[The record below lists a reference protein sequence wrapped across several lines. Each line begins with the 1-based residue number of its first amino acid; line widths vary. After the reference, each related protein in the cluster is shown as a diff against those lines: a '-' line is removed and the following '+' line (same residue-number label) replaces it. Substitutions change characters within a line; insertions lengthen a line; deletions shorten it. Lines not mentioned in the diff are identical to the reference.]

1 MRTWSLI
8 TQVVAYDPSSSR
20 VNEFWKAEWYVG
32 ERQAKGPDG
41 SVESHSEKRGC
52 WLSGRSWQGKWE
64 TRGTWGQ
71 LSQEDTC
78 SAALFGAGWRSPR
91 LSMDS
96 PRPCHTS
103 CGFSRV
109 PVSVLY
115 VTPEDRLLF
124 PRVQWV
130 SVCSVK
136 ASLVPSLHQSFLQAC
151 VCSVFI
157 QCSNPQMI
165 AQSSHRQSPGTST
178 SLDWLQ
184 GIGMCLLDLKA
195 SYKLFS
201 VVSLESPCTGG
212 RGRSQLATWPFTQ
225 QVRKSQQKGHLSLLL
240 GNKSTFVLLAQLKEC
255 HYYQINCVVT
265 NQSSQLSFKCELWWL
280 SGLHTCFHSQDT
292 TEFKLHI

>member
-1 MRTWSLI
+1 MIQALLMSINFEKQNGMW
-8 TQVVAYDPSSSR
+8 
-20 VNEFWKAEWYVG
+20 
-32 ERQAKGPDG
+32 ERGKPRA
-41 SVESHSEKRGC
+41 HSEKRGC
-52 WLSGRSWQGKWE
+52 WLWGRSWQGKWE
-64 TRGTWGQ
+64 TWRHLRPAQPGGHTLSSFVWGGVEESPPLHGLPAALSNLLWFLQGHRGKGPCECVVCHPWGQ
-71 LSQEDTC
+71 
-78 SAALFGAGWRSPR
+78 AL
-91 LSMDS
+91 
-96 PRPCHTS
+96 
-103 CGFSRV
+103 
-109 PVSVLY
+109 VSKGSVSLCLLCKG
-115 VTPEDRLLF
+115 VTGPF
-124 PRVQWV
+124 PP
-130 SVCSVK
+130 SIIPPGLCM
-136 ASLVPSLHQSFLQAC
+136 LSLHTMLKSTDD
-151 VCSVFI
+151 
-157 QCSNPQMI
+157 
-165 AQSSHRQSPGTST
+165 SSEQLALPPFRQSPGTST

>member
-1 MRTWSLI
+1 MIQALLVSINFEKQNGMWERGKPRALTALWRATVRREAADS
-8 TQVVAYDPSSSR
+8 
-20 VNEFWKAEWYVG
+20 EG
-32 ERQAKGPDG
+32 EAGRENGR
-41 SVESHSEKRGC
+41 RG
-52 WLSGRSWQGKWE
+52 
-64 TRGTWGQ
+64 GTWGQ
-71 LSQEDTC
+71 LSQEDTR

-165 AQSSHRQSPGTST
+165 AQGSWLFRLSVSHQE
-178 SLDWLQ
+178 L
-184 GIGMCLLDLKA
+184 
-195 SYKLFS
+195 
-201 VVSLESPCTGG
+201 
-212 RGRSQLATWPFTQ
+212 
-225 QVRKSQQKGHLSLLL
+225 
-240 GNKSTFVLLAQLKEC
+240 VLL
-255 HYYQINCVVT
+255 
-265 NQSSQLSFKCELWWL
+265 W
-280 SGLHTCFHSQDT
+280 
-292 TEFKLHI
+292 TESRG